1 MVQNSGAKV
10 ELQVLLRVMMVGGMV
25 SWVTMRKV
33 RILRQSPCSIA
44 GTACLLGGQE
54 FWGRG
59 KKEGWTEDR
68 VFRLEERDGR
78 LVVYTGDGESQHL
91 AS

>member
-1 MVQNSGAKV
+1 
-10 ELQVLLRVMMVGGMV
+10 MVGGMV

-33 RILRQSPCSIA
+33 RILRRSPCSIA

-54 FWGRG
+54 FCGGG
-59 KKEGWTEDR
+59 KREGWTEDR

-78 LVVYTGDGESQHL
+78 LGVYAGDAESEHL
-91 AS
+91 AL